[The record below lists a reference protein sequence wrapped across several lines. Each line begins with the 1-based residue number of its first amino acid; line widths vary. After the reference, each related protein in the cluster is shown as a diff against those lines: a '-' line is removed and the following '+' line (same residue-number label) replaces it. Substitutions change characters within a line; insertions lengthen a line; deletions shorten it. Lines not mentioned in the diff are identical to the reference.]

1 MKNIIERKLHK
12 IDATEQTIGRMA
24 TRIATLLRGK
34 NKPTYQPHLDEDDIV
49 EVSNIKFAKFTG
61 KKLNQKL
68 YYRFTGYPGGLRT
81 KKMSDVMKAKP
92 EFVLQRAVREML
104 PPTRLRP
111 AMMKRL
117 IIK

>member
-1 MKNIIERKLHK
+1 MKNIERKLHK
-12 IDATEQTIGRMA
+12 IDATDQTIGRMA

-34 NKPTYQPHLDEDDIV
+34 NKATYQPHLDEGDIV
-49 EVSNIKFAKFTG
+49 QVSNIKYAKFTG

-81 KKMSDVMKAKP
+81 KKMGDVMKTKP
-92 EFVLQRAVREML
+92 EIVLQKAVKEML

>member
-12 IDATEQTIGRMA
+12 IDATDQTIGRMA

-34 NKPTYQPHLDEDDIV
+34 NKSTYQPHLDEGDIV

-81 KKMSDVMKAKP
+81 KKMSDVMKTKP
-92 EFVLQRAVREML
+92 EVVLQKAVREML